1 MSAAESEGAGTSDN
15 PRRRAF
21 NERALLDRAREY
33 HASGGHLDAMVW
45 INTEGGTL
53 RIEPPEPLGPQPNT
67 MLWFAACEGWCTAMN
82 WLIDRGADLHACGHL
97 DHFPLSAAVVN
108 NHRDAAV
115 VLLDAGVRIDDSP
128 RGRTALHT
136 ATLHGNYELVRLLLS
151 RGASSWDVRDPV
163 GEVPETYARRYG
175 YTKTLNLLVAVRE
188 AGSWRSYVDAPRL
201 ELHALRRELSSL
213 RKGGRAPPSATAR
226 STRASTSPSDPVKT
240 PGTPATAAVV
250 LCGCRAA

>member
-1 MSAAESEGAGTSDN
+1 
-15 PRRRAF
+15 
-21 NERALLDRAREY
+21 
-33 HASGGHLDAMVW
+33 MVW
-45 INTEGGTL
+45 LNTEGGTL

-67 MLWFAACEGWCTAMN
+67 MLWFAACEGWCAAMN

-213 RKGGRAPPSATAR
+213 RKGGRAPPS
-226 STRASTSPSDPVKT
+226 STYPLHERLFVQAPDDIFTHTIAFWRDD
-240 PGTPATAAVV
+240 
-250 LCGCRAA
+250 RDY